1 MREQGEKK
9 TELGNEEHLP
19 NDNPLFPKGSGM
31 KISMWA
37 YREKIQPRNN
47 CISRAAFL
55 LNLASFEFRD
65 QLGKIATNRLK
76 QYKWL
81 QVGEEGFEKQMLA
94 KYMFKANRD
103 RPVVENKL
111 VKCHLSAITAVMT
124 LSLELNALVPSLIQ
138 SDCVF
143 RRFSTFTCKFEYW
156 KLRYDWK
163 HLEN

>member
-1 MREQGEKK
+1 
-9 TELGNEEHLP
+9 
-19 NDNPLFPKGSGM
+19 M

-47 CISRAAFL
+47 YISRAAFL

-81 QVGEEGFEKQMLA
+81 QVGEESFEKQMLA

-111 VKCHLSAITAVMT
+111 VKCPLSAITAVMT
-124 LSLELNALVPSLIQ
+124 LSLELNALDPSLIQ

-156 KLRYDWK
+156 KLKYDWK
-163 HLEN
+163 HLENYN